1 MHCVQKYK
9 EGKKTGGLGLRV
21 ILTLDHQSSSSVHVD
36 SPGGVWEARIAGVLW
51 LVVLRLLLGLVVVIL
66 LLLLIMRRRL
76 LLLLLILLIL
86 RMLLLLLLLLLLTVL
101 IVATTT
107 RVLHHRI
114 ESLVHASDSSCTTR
128 GRAVRGEV
136 FALGI

>member
-1 MHCVQKYK
+1 M
-9 EGKKTGGLGLRV
+9 GGLGLRV

-51 LVVLRLLLGLVVVIL
+51 LVVLRLLLGLVVVILLLLL

>member
-1 MHCVQKYK
+1 
-9 EGKKTGGLGLRV
+9 LGLRV

>member
-1 MHCVQKYK
+1 MRI
-9 EGKKTGGLGLRV
+9 L
-21 ILTLDHQSSSSVHVD
+21 LTLDHQSSSSVHVD

-66 LLLLIMRRRL
+66 LLLLIMRR

-107 RVLHHRI
+107 TRVLHHRI

-128 GRAVRGEV
+128 GRAMRGEV

>member
-1 MHCVQKYK
+1 M
-9 EGKKTGGLGLRV
+9 GGLGLRV